1 MIVTSC
7 CIFTLPKSINRPMG
21 RIRDF
26 YSNEEEMK
34 EIPGGESKSKSNNG
48 AGPGTEGNDVTVVI
62 SNEEEKKEKKE
73 EDVESVV
80 VVKEDLNE
88 VSKVESK
95 PDSNKL
101 TN

>member
-1 MIVTSC
+1 
-7 CIFTLPKSINRPMG
+7 MG
-21 RIRDF
+21 RIREF

-34 EIPGGESKSKSNNG
+34 EMSEGESKTKSNSG
-48 AGPGTEGNDVTVVI
+48 AGTGPGTEGNDVTVVI

>member
-1 MIVTSC
+1 
-7 CIFTLPKSINRPMG
+7 MG

-34 EIPGGESKSKSNNG
+34 EMPGGESKSNNG
-48 AGPGTEGNDVTVVI
+48 AGIGPGTEGNDVTVVI

>member
-1 MIVTSC
+1 M
-7 CIFTLPKSINRPMG
+7 
-21 RIRDF
+21 
-26 YSNEEEMK
+26 
-34 EIPGGESKSKSNNG
+34 
-48 AGPGTEGNDVTVVI
+48 VI

-101 TN
+101 TNLEQKTA